1 MDYEITSPTGKKYRV
16 TAPEGATQDQ
26 VMSYAQ
32 SQFGHLEA
40 PQTDRNATDV
50 PRETRNGVITSTDP
64 KVVLSNYGQ
73 TAKPAPGHTYESAG
87 LKYQDPT
94 LSDYADMA
102 KQGGMDL
109 LRTIGRT
116 GRNIAQG
123 APSLL
128 GMATD
133 APAHVYEALS
143 GNQAPAVTKP
153 YQSYTQ
159 ALESPQL
166 ADQTPTE
173 RVSSD
178 IQRALAGTA
187 GSMGMAG
194 PLAVPAA
201 GQAPT
206 AQNLIA
212 QSMQANPGMQMAS
225 SATGATAS
233 GVTREMGG
241 GQGAQLAAGLVG
253 GMAPPLLQSG
263 GNLLAQTVKNVIKPI
278 TKSGQEEIA
287 ANILQDQATDP
298 VKAAQNL
305 RNAQEIVPGSPRTM
319 GEASQDPG
327 LMQVEKGLRNRDMA
341 SFANTISDQNTAQQ
355 AALSKLAMTPEYVDA
370 LQKQRDAI
378 TTPMRE
384 GALGNELGSTIGSPS
399 DIAQNT
405 ISNILKSPQGKRET
419 IARTMNWASKQIG
432 NETDPSSLYEIRK
445 DLDLAMRGTLEPKG
459 SDAPNASMLLQ
470 TKGQLG
476 QVISSLDNA
485 IEYAAPGYKAYM
497 QRYSQLSKPIDQFQL
512 LQEIQ
517 KRAQIE
523 SIDPITREQLLGP
536 SKFGNA
542 VNSVLNDPKTPLNP
556 AQIEQLKA
564 IRTDIQLGQ
573 ALNSRAIKPAGSD
586 TFANLSIAQALGAG
600 GESVSP
606 MMKIITKPLQWM
618 YQLTG
623 SDNSVNDVL
632 KAAAIDPKLAATLL
646 TKATPKTVQTF
657 SESLKM
663 KALAGT
669 LGTAAQLAA
678 TQSKWQGSTDSQQD
692 RQAVA
697 R

>member
-50 PRETRNGVITSTDP
+50 PRETKNGVIASTDP

-87 LKYQDPT
+87 LKYQNPT

-123 APSLL
+123 APSIL

-133 APAHVYEALS
+133 APAHVYEGLT
-143 GNQAPAVTKP
+143 GNQAPAMTKP

-194 PLAVPAA
+194 PLAAPAA

-225 SATGATAS
+225 SATGAGAS

-241 GQGAQLAAGLVG
+241 GQGAQLAAGLIG

-287 ANILQDQATDP
+287 ANILQDQAIDP
-298 VKAAQNL
+298 MKAAANL
-305 RNAQEIVPGSPRTM
+305 RAAQDIVPGSQQTTGP
-319 GEASQDPG
+319 ASQDLG
-327 LMQVEKGLRNRDMA
+327 LLSVQKGMQSKNPAAFGERM
-341 SFANTISDQNTAQQ
+341 SEQNTARQQ
-355 AALSKLAMTPEYVDA
+355 ALASVAGTPEGIKA
-370 LQKQRDAI
+370 MQTARDAQ
-378 TTPMRE
+378 TGPMRE
-384 GALGNELGSTIGSPS
+384 GAFANALPTDSTPVTAKIDEIMASP
-399 DIAQNT
+399 A
-405 ISNILKSPQGKRET
+405 GKRET
-419 IARTMNWASKQIG
+419 VSKTMEWAKNLIG
-432 NETDPSSLYEIRK
+432 NETDPASLYEIRK
-445 DLDLAMRGTLEPKG
+445 DLQLAQRGKLQP
-459 SDAPNASMLLQ
+459 SSPNAPAASVLALA
-470 TKGQLG
+470 KGQLG
-476 QVISSLDNA
+476 DVINSLDA
-485 IEYAAPGYKAYM
+485 TIENAAPGFKAYLD
-497 QRYSQLSKPIDQFQL
+497 RYKQLSIPIDQAKI

-517 KRAQIE
+517 RRSQLQTMDPTTQQQFLGPANFGRAVDAAIIKNPGKL
-523 SIDPITREQLLGP
+523 SPEQL
-536 SKFGNA
+536 NQ
-542 VNSVLNDPKTPLNP
+542 LN
-556 AQIEQLKA
+556 A
-564 IRTDIQLGQ
+564 IRTDLQMGQ
-573 ALNSRAIKPAGSD
+573 AINSPLVKAPGSD
-586 TFANLSIAQALGAG
+586 TFQNLSIAQAIG
-600 GESVSP
+600 GGPTAQHP
-606 MMKIITKPLQWM
+606 MMKILSQPLQWI
-618 YQLTG
+618 YKAGG
-623 SDNSVNDVL
+623 SDPAVNEIL
-632 KAAAIDPKLAATLL
+632 TNAMLDPKLAATLL

-663 KALAGT
+663 KALAGA